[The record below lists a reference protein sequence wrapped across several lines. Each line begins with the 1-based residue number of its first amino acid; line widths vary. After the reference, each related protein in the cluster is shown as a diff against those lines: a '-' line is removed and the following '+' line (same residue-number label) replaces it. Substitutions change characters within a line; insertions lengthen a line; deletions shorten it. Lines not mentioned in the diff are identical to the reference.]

1 MQMIAGTDFSRRR
14 RGPFLAP
21 VEIIVLAAMVGAL
34 LFLLF
39 PGRDFEN
46 PTFLARPDEL
56 SMAYLRM
63 LLRAHPDQAEARILL
78 VQEQMALGKLEEAHE
93 TLKPLRGRKDALGQ
107 RAEVLALKVDRT
119 RLYALQPEDPVRRS
133 MQEEV
138 RLAARNLIPRT
149 TRTDDLADL
158 ADFVLSLGDPGE
170 AAK

>member
-63 LLRAHPDQAEARILL
+63 LLRAHPDQA
-78 VQEQMALGKLEEAHE
+78 
-93 TLKPLRGRKDALGQ
+93 
-107 RAEVLALKVDRT
+107 
-119 RLYALQPEDPVRRS
+119 
-133 MQEEV
+133 
-138 RLAARNLIPRT
+138 
-149 TRTDDLADL
+149 
-158 ADFVLSLGDPGE
+158 
-170 AAK
+170 